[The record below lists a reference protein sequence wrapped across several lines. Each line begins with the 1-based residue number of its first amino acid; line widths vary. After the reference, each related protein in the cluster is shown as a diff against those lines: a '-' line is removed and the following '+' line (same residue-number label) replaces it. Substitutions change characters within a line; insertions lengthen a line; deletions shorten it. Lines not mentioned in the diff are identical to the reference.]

1 MKKFNYLLLAV
12 MTILF
17 AASCSQDETLS
28 VESGDASTVTFTV
41 DVPESGPQS
50 RAIGDGTQATQL
62 IYSVYDVDGNLLEV
76 LGTDG
81 NQKTET
87 VTGYPHTVSI
97 SLAKDQ
103 EYQIAFWAQDP
114 NCNAYTTTDLKII
127 TIDYNGLNNDESRD
141 AFYHSQE
148 FKVDGSTI
156 PVTLTRPFA
165 QLNVGTADYAKA
177 TTSGLEI
184 KFSKV
189 TIKQAASKINLLTG
203 KTSEPVDVEF
213 AYNEIPSETEVLN
226 VNSVSYRYLSMSYI
240 LVDNNKDN
248 VTLEYKFSTEAEGAG
263 KTVEFKSGLTE
274 VPVQPN
280 YRTNIV
286 GNLLT
291 ESADFD
297 ISIDDDFEGDDNV
310 TMPTV
315 SDKQGLEAALAN
327 PVVTDIIVDG
337 TIGSDIEYTVYDV
350 NRPVTIQGV
359 RTRAS
364 EGAKVFGSFVVKSEG
379 VTIDNLSIN
388 NKGDLEL
395 SNGKTESS
403 TNRGGIYVYAEKIT
417 ITNNTFTNGLGDK
430 NGLSN
435 AIQLMSPKKD
445 NPLSN
450 YVVKG
455 NKIIGHDNEVTNWSS
470 SGIVIAQN
478 YTPGSVSM
486 FVEAI
491 LATQADYEKL
501 LDENEFE
508 SNKIDLTHQDWTDNV
523 KTVLFSYSSGVENR
537 VKISYFTIRDN
548 VTSYGDKK
556 STGDSMLGYYAHV
569 NIGGGEPFKVEDTES
584 FVIKFLNNKNEVLGS
599 LSLNEDGYSKVKTSS
614 GIGGTINL
622 FGKYVSSSWKAE
634 YFGKWDK
641 ESFDYDIT
649 EKAVKVEAS
658 VKYKDGGYF
667 KATQEEFIDKAGA
680 SHHTDYE
687 AFDELVGNYAIGTLH
702 LYASQTYWTFDFG
715 TTNGLPIKDNI
726 TDLSLKLSD
735 ENGKHIVTRN
745 LKSPDEFTAASVGIS
760 IPYIGNSW
768 HINYGEGVDENFLNN
783 LVYKDSNVDPKIVN
797 EIPENYTLEA
807 RVECK
812 NGLVVTKATN
822 RYRTIYTKAYWE
834 KDDDYHAIILDLPKD
849 VKITKVENF
858 NNWKDV
864 TFETNEN
871 GDKAKIYLTNNDQF
885 ETVQYRV
892 YLEKDGVECLNSI
905 QPKAHIKNKSN
916 AKYLRFIENK

>member
-1 MKKFNYLLLAV
+1 MKKLNYLLLAV

-41 DVPESGPQS
+41 DVPESGPQT
-50 RAIGDGTQATQL
+50 RAIGDGTQATHL
-62 IYSVYDVDGNLLEV
+62 FYAVYDLENNLL
-76 LGTDG
+76 
-81 NQKTET
+81 TEKNET
-87 VTGYPHTVSI
+87 ADYPHTVSI

-184 KFSKV
+184 KFSEV

-203 KTSEPVDVEF
+203 ETSEPVDVEF

-240 LVDNNKDN
+240 LVDNNNNKDN
-248 VTLEYKFSTEAEGAG
+248 VTLEYKFSTEAKGAG

-327 PVVTDIIVDG
+327 PVVTDIFVDG
-337 TIGSDIEYTVYDV
+337 TIGSEGDYTIYNID
-350 NRPVTIQGV
+350 RPVTIQGLK
-359 RTRAS
+359 TRAS

-388 NKGDLEL
+388 NRGDLEL

-417 ITNNTFTNGLGDK
+417 ITNNTFTNGLGD
-430 NGLSN
+430 NAGLSN

-455 NKIIGHDNEVTNWSS
+455 NKIIGHANEVTNWSS

-486 FVEAI
+486 FIEAI

-508 SNKIDLTHQDWTDNV
+508 SNLIDLTHQDWTNNV
-523 KTVLFSYSSGVENR
+523 KTVLFSYSSSAENR
-537 VKISYFTIRDN
+537 VKISHFTIRDN
-548 VTSYGDKK
+548 VTSYEDIS

-569 NIGGGEPFKVEDTES
+569 NIGGNKPFKVEDTES
-584 FVIKFLNNKNEVLGS
+584 FVIKFLNNKSEVLGS
-599 LSLNEDGYSKVKTSS
+599 LTLNEDGYSKVKTSS

-622 FGKYVSSSWKAE
+622 FGEYVSSSWDAE

-649 EKAVKVEAS
+649 EQAVKVEAS

-667 KATQEEFIDKAGA
+667 KATQTGLIDKDGA
-680 SHHTDYE
+680 SHHTNYGV
-687 AFDELVGNYAIGTLH
+687 FDELVGEYAIGTLR
-702 LYASQTYWTFDFG
+702 LYADERWHFNFG
-715 TTNGLPIKDNI
+715 TTNDLKIKGDI
-726 TDLSLKLSD
+726 AKLSMKLSD
-735 ENGKHIVTRN
+735 GNGKHVVTRT
-745 LKSPDEFTAASVGIS
+745 LKSEASVSETAHTVSIS
-760 IPYIGNSW
+760 IPYKGSSW
-768 HINYGEGVDENFLNN
+768 DIVYGESIDEAYLKN
-783 LVYKDSNVDPKIVN
+783 LVYEDPNAETKVVN
-797 EIPENYTLEA
+797 EIPADYTLEA
-807 RVECK
+807 YVK
-812 NGLVVTKATN
+812 YNNGPVVTKKVNRTLTLNVDVYWQSDDKKAINIKLPEDATFSEN
-822 RYRTIYTKAYWE
+822 IE
-834 KDDDYHAIILDLPKD
+834 KIAGSYPDLSM
-849 VKITKVENF
+849 
-858 NNWKDV
+858 
-864 TFETNEN
+864 
-871 GDKAKIYLTNNDQF
+871 
-885 ETVQYRV
+885 
-892 YLEKDGVECLNSI
+892 EKDGNIVTLTRTDKEAFSGDPLYKFTIKKDSVNYSATL
-905 QPKAHIKNKSN
+905 QLSGHVGDKNNPKSQTFYEIKN
-916 AKYLRFIENK
+916 E

>member
-1 MKKFNYLLLAV
+1 MKKLNYLLLAV
-12 MTILF
+12 MTMLF

-28 VESGDASTVTFTV
+28 IESGDTSTVTFTV
-41 DVPESGPQS
+41 DVPDSGPQS

-62 IYSVYDVDGNLLEV
+62 FYAVYDLENNLL
-76 LGTDG
+76 
-81 NQKTET
+81 TEKNET
-87 VTGYPHTVSI
+87 ASYPHTVSI

-114 NCNAYTTTDLKII
+114 TCTAYTTTDLKNV
-127 TIDYNGLNNDESRD
+127 TIDYTKVKNNDESLD
-141 AFYHSQE
+141 AFFHSQK
-148 FKVDGSTI
+148 FTVDGST
-156 PVTLTRPFA
+156 VSVKLTRPFA
-165 QLNVGTADYAKA
+165 QLNVGTADYDKA
-177 TTSGLEI
+177 STRGLEI
-184 KFSKV
+184 KYSEV
-189 TIKQAASKINLLTG
+189 SIKKAASKINLLTG
-203 KTSEPVDVEF
+203 VTSDPVDVVYTSN
-213 AYNEIPSETEVLN
+213 AIPSDTEVLN

-248 VTLEYKFSTEAEGAG
+248 VTLEYKFSTEAEGGG

-291 ESADFD
+291 ENADFD
-297 ISIDDDFEGDDNV
+297 ISIDDEFDGDENV

-315 SDKQGLEAALAN
+315 SDKESLVAALEN
-327 PVVTDIIVDG
+327 PVVTDIFVDG
-337 TIGSDIEYTVYDV
+337 TIGSEDGYTIYNID
-350 NRPVTIQGV
+350 RPVTIQGLK
-359 RTRAS
+359 TRAS
-364 EGAKVFGSFVVKSEG
+364 EGAKVYGTFMVKSDD
-379 VTIDNLSIN
+379 VTIDNLAIQN
-388 NKGDLEL
+388 RGDLEGAY
-395 SNGKTESS
+395 SI
-403 TNRGGIYVYAEKIT
+403 NRGGIYVYAEKIT

-478 YTPGSVSM
+478 YTPSSVSM

-584 FVIKFLNNKNEVLGS
+584 FVIKFLNDNNEVLGS
-599 LSLNEDGYSKVKTSS
+599 LTLNEDGYSKVGESS

-622 FGKYVSSSWKAE
+622 FGEYVSSSWKAE

-667 KATQEEFIDKAGA
+667 KATQEEFIDKDGA
-680 SHHTDYE
+680 SHHTNYE

-807 RVECK
+807 RVEYK

-864 TFETNEN
+864 TFETIEN
-871 GDKAKIYLTNNDQF
+871 GDKAKIFLTNNDQF